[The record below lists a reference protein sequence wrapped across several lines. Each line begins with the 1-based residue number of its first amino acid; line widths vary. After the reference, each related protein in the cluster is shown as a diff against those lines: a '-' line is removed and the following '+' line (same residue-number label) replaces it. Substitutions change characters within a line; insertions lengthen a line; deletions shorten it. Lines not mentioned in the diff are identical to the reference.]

1 MLRCSVRRR
10 LTASGQLSKYSCGF
24 SARCYLRGAW
34 AAFVVCLFDLSL
46 AKNSDWNKEY
56 VAIIMPV
63 SASKHFTIEPL
74 GGLAMKETP
83 AAYRRP
89 PEGVLSGSRIRTL
102 TSATFNQSVLEANG
116 PIVVEF
122 MSYGCV
128 HCRAMEP
135 ILQQVA
141 EIVKSKEEVFRVNT
155 AVEHELTD
163 SYQVQGTPTLI
174 MFLQGR
180 EVGRFEGP
188 PPTLENVLSAV
199 TQPFE
204 S

>member
-1 MLRCSVRRR
+1 M
-10 LTASGQLSKYSCGF
+10 GMPI
-24 SARCYLRGAW
+24 SAT
-34 AAFVVCLFDLSL
+34 
-46 AKNSDWNKEY
+46 
-56 VAIIMPV
+56 
-63 SASKHFTIEPL
+63 KHFTPKPS
-74 GGLAMKETP
+74 GGLTIEETP
-83 AAYRRP
+83 ADHLRTS
-89 PEGVLSGSRIRTL
+89 EGVLSSAKIRTV
-102 TSATFNQSVLEANG
+102 TSATFDQWVLEGNG

-141 EIVKSKEEVFRVNT
+141 ELLKSKEEIFRVNT
-155 AVEHELTD
+155 AVEPELSD

-174 MFLQGR
+174 MFLQGK

-188 PPTLENVLSAV
+188 SPTVASVLAAV

>member
-1 MLRCSVRRR
+1 M
-10 LTASGQLSKYSCGF
+10 
-24 SARCYLRGAW
+24 
-34 AAFVVCLFDLSL
+34 
-46 AKNSDWNKEY
+46 
-56 VAIIMPV
+56 
-63 SASKHFTIEPL
+63 SASVNKHFTAKSP
-74 GGLAMKETP
+74 GGLTIEETP
-83 AAYRRP
+83 AAHQ
-89 PEGVLSGSRIRTL
+89 RTSQGIVSSAKIKTV
-102 TSATFNQSVLEANG
+102 TSATFSEWVLDGKG

-141 EIVKSKEEVFRVNT
+141 QMVKSKVEIFRVNT
-155 AVEHELTD
+155 AVEQELTN
-163 SYQVQGTPTLI
+163 SYQVQGTPTLL

-188 PPTLENVLSAV
+188 SPTVASILAAV
-199 TQPFE
+199 TEPFE

>member
-1 MLRCSVRRR
+1 VVE
-10 LTASGQLSKYSCGF
+10 
-24 SARCYLRGAW
+24 GAL
-34 AAFVVCLFDLSL
+34 VVF
-46 AKNSDWNKEY
+46 DWNEECLAT
-56 VAIIMPV
+56 VM
-63 SASKHFTIEPL
+63 SASVSKHFTTKSPGTLTVEEMP
-74 GGLAMKETP
+74 ADHQRTP
-83 AAYRRP
+83 ESVVSSA
-89 PEGVLSGSRIRTL
+89 GIRTV
-102 TSATFNQSVLEANG
+102 TSATFDQWVLDGKG

-141 EIVKSKEEVFRVNT
+141 EMVKSKVQIFRVNT
-155 AVEHELTD
+155 AVEQELTE
-163 SYQVQGTPTLI
+163 SCQVQGTPTLI

-188 PPTLENVLSAV
+188 SPTVEGILAAV

>member
-1 MLRCSVRRR
+1 MVM
-10 LTASGQLSKYSCGF
+10 
-24 SARCYLRGAW
+24 SA
-34 AAFVVCLFDLSL
+34 
-46 AKNSDWNKEY
+46 
-56 VAIIMPV
+56 
-63 SASKHFTIEPL
+63 SASKHFTLKPPAGPTIE
-74 GGLAMKETP
+74 ETP
-83 AAYRRP
+83 AAHRRTS
-89 PEGVLSGSRIRTL
+89 EGVGSSAKIRTV
-102 TSATFNQSVLEANG
+102 TNSTFSQLVLEGTG

-128 HCRAMEP
+128 HCRVMEP

-141 EIVKSKEEVFRVNT
+141 EMVKSKEEIFRVNT
-155 AVEHELTD
+155 AVDQELTD

-174 MFLQGR
+174 MLLQGR

-188 PPTLENVLSAV
+188 PPTVESILAAV

>member
-1 MLRCSVRRR
+1 M
-10 LTASGQLSKYSCGF
+10 
-24 SARCYLRGAW
+24 
-34 AAFVVCLFDLSL
+34 
-46 AKNSDWNKEY
+46 
-56 VAIIMPV
+56 
-63 SASKHFTIEPL
+63 TIE
-74 GGLAMKETP
+74 ETP
-83 AAYRRP
+83 APDQRTS
-89 PEGVLSGSRIRTL
+89 EGALSSAKIRTI
-102 TSATFNQSVLEANG
+102 TSATFNQWVLEGSG

-135 ILQQVA
+135 ILQRVA
-141 EIVKSKEEVFRVNT
+141 EMLKSKEEIFRVNT
-155 AVEHELTD
+155 AVEQELSD

-174 MFLQGR
+174 MFLQGK

-188 PPTLENVLSAV
+188 PPTVENVLAAV

>member
-1 MLRCSVRRR
+1 
-10 LTASGQLSKYSCGF
+10 
-24 SARCYLRGAW
+24 
-34 AAFVVCLFDLSL
+34 
-46 AKNSDWNKEY
+46 
-56 VAIIMPV
+56 MPV
-63 SASKHFTIEPL
+63 SASKHFTTQRPGGSTIE
-74 GGLAMKETP
+74 ETP
-83 AAYRRP
+83 AARQQSS
-89 PEGVLSGSRIRTL
+89 EGVVSSAKIRTV
-102 TSATFNQSVLEANG
+102 TGATFSQWVLEGDG

-135 ILQQVA
+135 ILQRVA
-141 EIVKSKEEVFRVNT
+141 EMLKSKEEIFRVNT
-155 AVEHELTD
+155 AVEQELVD

-188 PPTLENVLSAV
+188 PPIVENVLAAV

>member
-1 MLRCSVRRR
+1 M
-10 LTASGQLSKYSCGF
+10 G
-24 SARCYLRGAW
+24 
-34 AAFVVCLFDLSL
+34 
-46 AKNSDWNKEY
+46 
-56 VAIIMPV
+56 MPV
-63 SASKHFTIEPL
+63 STSKHFTSKAPGDPMTE
-74 GGLAMKETP
+74 EEP
-83 AAYRRP
+83 AALQRP
-89 PEGVLSGSRIRTL
+89 SEEVVSSAKIRTV
-102 TSATFNQSVLEANG
+102 TSATFNQRVLEATG

-135 ILQQVA
+135 VLQQVA
-141 EIVKSKEEVFRVNT
+141 EMVKSKEEIFRVNT
-155 AVEHELTD
+155 AVEQELSD

-188 PPTLENVLSAV
+188 PPIVETILAAV
-199 TQPFE
+199 MQPFE

>member
-1 MLRCSVRRR
+1 
-10 LTASGQLSKYSCGF
+10 
-24 SARCYLRGAW
+24 
-34 AAFVVCLFDLSL
+34 
-46 AKNSDWNKEY
+46 
-56 VAIIMPV
+56 
-63 SASKHFTIEPL
+63 
-74 GGLAMKETP
+74 
-83 AAYRRP
+83 
-89 PEGVLSGSRIRTL
+89 
-102 TSATFNQSVLEANG
+102 
-116 PIVVEF
+116 VVEF

-141 EIVKSKEEVFRVNT
+141 EMLKSKEEIFRVNI
-155 AVEHELTD
+155 AVEQELSD

-188 PPTLENVLSAV
+188 PPTVESILAAV

>member
-1 MLRCSVRRR
+1 MVR
-10 LTASGQLSKYSCGF
+10 S
-24 SARCYLRGAW
+24 
-34 AAFVVCLFDLSL
+34 SL
-46 AKNSDWNKEY
+46 QKG
-56 VAIIMPV
+56 IMPV
-63 SASKHFTIEPL
+63 RENKHFTAQSRGSQPIED
-74 GGLAMKETP
+74 TP
-83 AAYRRP
+83 TIHQKAS
-89 PEGVLSGSRIRTL
+89 PEGVASDQIRTV
-102 TSATFNQSVLEANG
+102 TSGTYKELVLEGKG

-128 HCRAMEP
+128 HCRALEP
-135 ILQQVA
+135 ILRQVA
-141 EIVKSKEEVFRVNT
+141 EMLKSKEEIFRVNT
-155 AVEHELTD
+155 AVEQELSD

-188 PPTLENVLSAV
+188 PPTVGAILAAV

>member
-1 MLRCSVRRR
+1 M
-10 LTASGQLSKYSCGF
+10 G
-24 SARCYLRGAW
+24 
-34 AAFVVCLFDLSL
+34 
-46 AKNSDWNKEY
+46 
-56 VAIIMPV
+56 MPV
-63 SASKHFTIEPL
+63 SASKHFTTKPLAGPTIE
-74 GGLAMKETP
+74 ETP
-83 AAYRRP
+83 AAHQRAA
-89 PEGVLSGSRIRTL
+89 EEVVSSAKVQTVTG
-102 TSATFNQSVLEANG
+102 ATFNQWVLEGSG

-135 ILQQVA
+135 ILQRVA
-141 EIVKSKEEVFRVNT
+141 EMLKSKEEIFRVNI
-155 AVEHELTD
+155 AVEQELSD

-188 PPTLENVLSAV
+188 SPTVESILAVV

-204 S
+204 L

>member
-1 MLRCSVRRR
+1 M
-10 LTASGQLSKYSCGF
+10 G
-24 SARCYLRGAW
+24 
-34 AAFVVCLFDLSL
+34 
-46 AKNSDWNKEY
+46 
-56 VAIIMPV
+56 MPV
-63 SASKHFTIEPL
+63 RASKHFTTPP
-74 GGLAMKETP
+74 GGSTTEGTP
-83 AAYRRP
+83 ADQTGTSEEA
-89 PEGVLSGSRIRTL
+89 VSSAKIRTV
-102 TSATFNQSVLEANG
+102 TSATFNQLVLEGNG

-141 EIVKSKEEVFRVNT
+141 EMLKSKEEIFRVNT
-155 AVEHELTD
+155 AVEQELSE

-188 PPTLENVLSAV
+188 PPTIESILAAV

-204 S
+204 L

>member
-1 MLRCSVRRR
+1 M
-10 LTASGQLSKYSCGF
+10 
-24 SARCYLRGAW
+24 
-34 AAFVVCLFDLSL
+34 
-46 AKNSDWNKEY
+46 E
-56 VAIIMPV
+56 
-63 SASKHFTIEPL
+63 
-74 GGLAMKETP
+74 ETP
-83 AAYRRP
+83 AAHQRP
-89 PEGVLSGSRIRTL
+89 SEGVVSGAKIRTV
-102 TSATFNQSVLEANG
+102 TSATFNQWVLKGKG

-135 ILQQVA
+135 ILQRVA
-141 EIVKSKEEVFRVNT
+141 EMVKSKEEIFRVNT
-155 AVEHELTD
+155 AVDPELTD

-188 PPTLENVLSAV
+188 PPTVENILAAV

>member
-1 MLRCSVRRR
+1 M
-10 LTASGQLSKYSCGF
+10 
-24 SARCYLRGAW
+24 
-34 AAFVVCLFDLSL
+34 
-46 AKNSDWNKEY
+46 
-56 VAIIMPV
+56 
-63 SASKHFTIEPL
+63 TIE
-74 GGLAMKETP
+74 ETP
-83 AAYRRP
+83 APDQRTS
-89 PEGVLSGSRIRTL
+89 EGSLSSAKIRTI
-102 TSATFNQSVLEANG
+102 TSATFNQWALEGSG

-135 ILQQVA
+135 ILQRVA
-141 EIVKSKEEVFRVNT
+141 EMLKSKEEIFRVNT
-155 AVEHELTD
+155 AVEQELSD

-174 MFLQGR
+174 MFLQGK

-188 PPTLENVLSAV
+188 PPTVENVLAAV

>member
-1 MLRCSVRRR
+1 MVEVRLSLVCSV
-10 LTASGQLSKYSCGF
+10 LL
-24 SARCYLRGAW
+24 
-34 AAFVVCLFDLSL
+34 LFTGC
-46 AKNSDWNKEY
+46 DWNEDCP
-56 VAIIMPV
+56 AIFMPV
-63 SASKHFTIEPL
+63 SASKHFTAKRSGDLTIE
-74 GGLAMKETP
+74 ETP
-83 AAYRRP
+83 AAHQRTS
-89 PEGVLSGSRIRTL
+89 EGVVSSAKIRTV
-102 TSATFNQSVLEANG
+102 TSATFDQWVLQGNG

-141 EIVKSKEEVFRVNT
+141 EMLKSKEEIFRVNT
-155 AVEHELTD
+155 AVEQELAD

-188 PPTLENVLSAV
+188 PPTVKNVLAAV
-199 TQPFE
+199 TQPFG

>member
-1 MLRCSVRRR
+1 MQGRGNRR
-10 LTASGQLSKYSCGF
+10 LAMNDTAPSDRIPTVTSETFLPLVLNGQ
-24 SARCYLRGAW
+24 
-34 AAFVVCLFDLSL
+34 
-46 AKNSDWNKEY
+46 
-56 VAIIMPV
+56 
-63 SASKHFTIEPL
+63 
-74 GGLAMKETP
+74 
-83 AAYRRP
+83 
-89 PEGVLSGSRIRTL
+89 
-102 TSATFNQSVLEANG
+102 G

-141 EIVKSKEEVFRVNT
+141 EMVKSKVEIFRVNT
-155 AVEHELTD
+155 AVEQELTD
-163 SYQVQGTPTLI
+163 SYQVQGTPTLV
-174 MFLQGR
+174 MFLRGT

-188 PPTLENVLSAV
+188 SPAVASVLEAV